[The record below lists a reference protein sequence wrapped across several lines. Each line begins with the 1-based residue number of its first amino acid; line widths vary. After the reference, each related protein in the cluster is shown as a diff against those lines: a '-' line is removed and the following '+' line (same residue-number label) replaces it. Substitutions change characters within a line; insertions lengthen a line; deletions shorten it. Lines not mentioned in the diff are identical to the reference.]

1 MNINQIL
8 SEKNMS
14 IYKLAKL
21 SDVPYSTVNDICNN
35 KTSIAKCTA
44 ETVYK
49 LAKALNVSMETLIK
63 DQIETD
69 NS

>member
-21 SDVPYSTVNDICNN
+21 SGVPYSTVNDVCNN
-35 KTSIAKCTA
+35 KTSIAKSTA

-49 LAKALNVSMETLIK
+49 LAKTLNVSMEALIE
-63 DQIETD
+63 DQIKTD
-69 NS
+69 NF